1 MLFTQMTFQ
10 AALPEYILAVIALT
24 LVLMAA
30 FFDDNNSSRR
40 FVKLT
45 ALFGYG
51 LAFLAIFALPSESQ
65 SIYLGLFKV
74 NNFLIYMKGLVL
86 IGAFFACWMVSDNW
100 LDGIEKPEYQ
110 VLIMLATLGMLL
122 MISANDLISLYMGLE
137 LQSLP
142 LYVIAAIN
150 TRSLKSSEAGLKYF
164 LLGAPSSGMLLY
176 GSSLIYGFTGFTN
189 FDQISSFIEQ
199 NGATPG
205 IIVGVVFLISGLA
218 FKISAAPF
226 HMWTPDVYEGAP
238 TPVTALFAI
247 VPKIAAITLLL
258 NVTHFLFADIRFEW
272 MQVIIAISVASMVIG
287 AFGAIMQKDL
297 KRMMAY
303 SSIAHMGYALAG
315 IAAGSQQ
322 GAAGVLIYMT
332 TYIFMGA
339 GTFSVILM
347 LRRDGL
353 PVNKLSDLS
362 GLASTH
368 PFWAFGLL
376 IFMFSMAGIPPLA
389 GFFAKWYVFLAA
401 VNAGLVPLAI
411 IGVITSVIGA
421 FYYLRIIKLMYF
433 DDVDQTLDNSAPK
446 ENIIIL
452 SLSITVTVLFL
463 LFIGP
468 LREWSYFV
476 AKNFPASGLL

>member
-10 AALPEYILAVIALT
+10 AALPEYILAVIALS

-45 ALFGYG
+45 ALSGYG

-65 SIYLGLFKV
+65 SIYLGLFKI

-100 LDGIEKPEYQ
+100 LDGIEKPEYH

-164 LLGAPSSGMLLY
+164 LLGALSSGMLLY

-258 NVTHFLFADIRFEW
+258 NITHFLFADISFEW
-272 MQVIIAISVASMVIG
+272 MQVIIVISVASMVIG

-303 SSIAHMGYALAG
+303 SSIAHMGYALTG

-339 GTFSVILM
+339 GTFSIILM

-353 PVNKLSDLS
+353 PVHKLSDLS

-368 PFWAFGLL
+368 PFWSFGLL

-401 VNAGLVPLAI
+401 VNAGLIPLAI

-463 LFIGP
+463 LIIGP
-468 LREWSYFV
+468 LREWSYF
-476 AKNFPASGLL
+476 AAQNFPVSGLL

>member
-1 MLFTQMTFQ
+1 MTFQ

-24 LVLMAA
+24 LVLFAA
-30 FFDDNNSSRR
+30 FFDDNNSSKK

-45 ALFGYG
+45 ALSGYG

-100 LDGIEKPEYQ
+100 MGGIEKPEYQ

-164 LLGAPSSGMLLY
+164 LLGALSSGMLLY

-258 NVTHFLFADIRFEW
+258 NITHFLFADIRFEW
-272 MQVIIAISVASMVIG
+272 MQVIIAISVSSMVIG

-303 SSIAHMGYALAG
+303 SSIAHMGYALSG

-401 VNAGLVPLAI
+401 VNAGLIPLAI

-452 SLSITVTVLFL
+452 SLSIIVTVLFL
-463 LFIGP
+463 LIIGP
-468 LREWSYFV
+468 LREWSHIV
-476 AKNFPASGLL
+476 SQNFPVSGLL